1 MGIDLIAGGR
11 VKNRRIRSTTSTN
24 TYLKLLIKLYKF
36 LARRTDS
43 PFNST
48 ILKRLN
54 QSRVTRYPIS
64 LSRLSKHLKGQKNKG
79 VIITIVANI
88 TNDVRLL
95 EVPKMNVC
103 ALRFTEK
110 ARQRILAAGGQCL
123 TFDQLAQ
130 KAPTGSGTLL
140 LRAPRSREVLRHFGP
155 APGLPGS
162 HTKPYVR
169 NNLKKLE
176 NARGRR

>member
-11 VKNRRIRSTTSTN
+11 VKNRSFRSTSSAN
-24 TYLKLLIKLYKF
+24 TYLRLLIKLYKF

-43 PFNST
+43 KFNQVV
-48 ILKRLN
+48 LKRLN
-54 QSRVTRYPIS
+54 QSRVTKYPMS
-64 LSRLSKHLKGQKNKG
+64 LSRIAKNLKNNKD
-79 VIITIVANI
+79 VNKIVVVVATV
-88 TNDVRLL
+88 TNDNRFLD
-95 EVPKMNVC
+95 VPKLNVC

-110 ARQRILAAGGQCL
+110 ARQRILAAGGQVF

-130 KAPTGSGTLL
+130 KAPTGTNTLL
-140 LRAPRSREVLRHFGP
+140 LRAPRRREVLKHFGP

-169 NNLKKLE
+169 SKGKCVE